1 MSTVVRLEGYLGFFD
16 NVVSGGRGSAM
27 LFSNGQIE
35 LTRDSE
41 IAMEGN
47 IGR

>member
-1 MSTVVRLEGYLGFFD
+1 MSSVVRLEDYLGFFD
-16 NVVSGGRGSAM
+16 NVASGDRGGAIF
-27 LFSNGQIE
+27 FSNGQIE
-35 LTRDSE
+35 LTRGSE